1 MFAFLKKLCIFLWFW
16 LTPLLTLNVP
26 PVQLQAKQSFSVL
39 IVEMTALRGISAHC
53 KLAAWVFTHN
63 SGSARKTALL
73 GIPARRK
80 LAAWVFTKISSARR
94 WSSAKKDNDGM
105 PLV

>member
-1 MFAFLKKLCIFLWFW
+1 MQVPL

-39 IVEMTALRGISAHC
+39 IVETTALRGISAHC
-53 KLAAWVFTHN
+53 KLAACVF
-63 SGSARKTALL
+63 
-73 GIPARRK
+73 P
-80 LAAWVFTKISSARR
+80 KISSARKAVVR